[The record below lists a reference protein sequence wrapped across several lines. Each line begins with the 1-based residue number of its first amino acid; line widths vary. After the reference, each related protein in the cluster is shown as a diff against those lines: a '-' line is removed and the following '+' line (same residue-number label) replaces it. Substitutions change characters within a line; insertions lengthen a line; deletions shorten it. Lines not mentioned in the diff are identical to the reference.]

1 VNILTSAV
9 TDNDFVTADVLIKLR
24 TGRAQ
29 KRNIILFRFKDSF
42 YAYDNLCMH
51 MRRPLNCQANAI
63 FDRERQHLRCS
74 MHGFVFEPETGI
86 CLSPVCAGQK
96 LQTVKLIEADGMLS
110 LPAKQGQIT
119 AIYRNGVELL

>member
-1 VNILTSAV
+1 MNILTSTL

-24 TGRAQ
+24 SGLMQ
-29 KRNIILFRFKDSF
+29 KRNIILFRYKDNF
-42 YAYDNLCMH
+42 YAYYNLCMH

-63 FDRERQHLRCS
+63 FDRDRQHLRCS

-96 LQTVKLIEADGMLS
+96 LQAVKLIEVDGMLS
-110 LPAKQGQIT
+110 LPGKEGQIT